1 MEIMGIDV
9 GGSGVKGAPVNVL
22 TGELLSERFRV
33 PTPDPSTPQ
42 GVAEAVA
49 EVVRYF
55 HWQGPI
61 GCTMPSVVKEGV
73 VYTAANIDKSWINV
87 NGQRL
92 FQSATGCPV
101 VLMNDADAA
110 GIAEMTF
117 GAGIGH
123 KGVVMVLT
131 FGTGIGSAIFVN
143 GHLMPNTELGHIEM
157 RGKIAEARASERAH
171 QEKDLSW
178 EKWAERVDEYLQ
190 YLEFLFSPDLFIFG
204 GGVSKKHEKF
214 FHFLH
219 TRAPIVPAALLND
232 AGIVGA
238 ALAARDL
245 V

>member
-1 MEIMGIDV
+1 MEILGIDV
-9 GGSGVKGAPVNVL
+9 GGSGVKGAPVNVM
-22 TGELLSERFRV
+22 TGELLYERFRV

-42 GVAEAVA
+42 NVAEAVA
-49 EVVRYF
+49 EVVKHF

-61 GCTMPSVVKEGV
+61 GCTMPSVVKQGV

-92 FQSATGCPV
+92 FQSITGCPV
-101 VLMNDADAA
+101 VLINDADAA
-110 GIAEMTF
+110 GIAEMSF

-123 KGVVMVLT
+123 NGVVMVLT

-143 GHLMPNTELGHIEM
+143 GHLMPNTELGHIEL
-157 RGKIAEARASERAH
+157 RGKIAEARASERVH

-178 EKWAERVDEYLQ
+178 EKWAERVNEYLQ

-219 TRAPIVPAALLND
+219 TRASIVPAALFND
-232 AGIVGA
+232 AGLVGA
-238 ALAARDL
+238 ALAAREL

>member
-1 MEIMGIDV
+1 MEILGIDV
-9 GGSGVKGAPVNVL
+9 GGSGVKGAPVNIL
-22 TGELLSERFRV
+22 TGEMLHERYRV
-33 PTPDPSTPQ
+33 PTPELSTPQ
-42 GVAEAVA
+42 NVAEAVNG
-49 EVVRYF
+49 VVKHF
-55 HWQGPI
+55 HWQGAI
-61 GCTMPSVVKEGV
+61 GCTMPSVVKDGV
-73 VYTAANIDKSWINV
+73 VYTAANIDKAWINT

-92 FQSATGCPV
+92 FQSVTGCPV
-101 VLMNDADAA
+101 VLINDADAA

-123 KGVVMVLT
+123 KGVVMMLT

-143 GHLMPNTELGHIEM
+143 GHLMPNTELGHIEL
-157 RGKIAEARASERAH
+157 RSKIAEARASERVH

-178 EKWAERVDEYLQ
+178 EKWAERVNEYLQ

-214 FHFLH
+214 FHFLS

>member
-1 MEIMGIDV
+1 MEILGIDV
-9 GGSGVKGAPVNVL
+9 GGSGVKGAPVNIL
-22 TGELLSERFRV
+22 TGEMLHERYRV
-33 PTPDPSTPQ
+33 PTPELSTPQ
-42 GVAEAVA
+42 NVAEAVN
-49 EVVRYF
+49 EVVKHF
-55 HWQGPI
+55 HWQGAI
-61 GCTMPSVVKEGV
+61 GCTMPSVVKDGV
-73 VYTAANIDKSWINV
+73 VYTAANIDKAWINT

-92 FQSATGCPV
+92 FQSVTGCPV
-101 VLMNDADAA
+101 VLINDADAA

-123 KGVVMVLT
+123 KGVVMMLT

-143 GHLMPNTELGHIEM
+143 GHLMPNTELGHIEL
-157 RGKIAEARASERAH
+157 RGKIAEARASERVH

-178 EKWAERVDEYLQ
+178 EKWAERVNEYLQ

-214 FHFLH
+214 FHFLS